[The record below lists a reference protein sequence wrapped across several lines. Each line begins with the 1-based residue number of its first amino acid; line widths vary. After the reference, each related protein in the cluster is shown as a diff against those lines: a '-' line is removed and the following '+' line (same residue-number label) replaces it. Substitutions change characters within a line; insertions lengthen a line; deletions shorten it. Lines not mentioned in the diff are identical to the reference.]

1 MGVAGNE
8 DACVLSFPGGKALVQ
23 TVDFFTPI
31 VDDAYAFGQIAA
43 ANALSDVYAMGGEPL
58 CAMNIVCFPIK
69 KMPRAILTDILRG
82 GRDKVLEA
90 GAVPAGG
97 HSVED
102 DETKYG
108 LAVSGVVD
116 PDRVATNKGLLPG
129 DRLILTKP
137 LGTGVLST
145 ALKAKWQGFERFE
158 ELLIAWA
165 SRLNATGG
173 RVIRE
178 LGLRAATD
186 VTGFGLGG
194 HLLEMAHASNVS
206 IALASADVPVID
218 EALDLAAMGLLPAG
232 SHANRKF
239 CASAVHV
246 EPGVDGLR
254 ADLCFDAQTSGGLVL
269 AVPEEKV
276 PDALRM
282 LAEAGEPA
290 HVVGRVHAQGELPAR
305 LTLLR

>member
-1 MGVAGNE
+1 MGVSGNE
-8 DACVLSFPGGKALVQ
+8 DACVLTFPGGKALVQ

-43 ANALSDVYAMGGEPL
+43 ANALSDIYAMGGEPL

-82 GRDKVLEA
+82 GRDKVIEA

-102 DETKYG
+102 DEIKYG

-116 PDRVATNKGLLPG
+116 PGRVATNKGLSPG

-158 ELLIAWA
+158 ELLISWA
-165 SRLNATGG
+165 SRLNAAGG

-178 LGLRAATD
+178 LGIRAATD

-206 IALASADVPVID
+206 IALASVDVPIIE

-232 SHANRKF
+232 SHANRRF

-269 AVPEEKV
+269 AVPEENI
-276 PDALRM
+276 PDALRL
-282 LAEAGEPA
+282 LAEAGELA
-290 HVVGRVHAQGELPAR
+290 QVVGRVHAPGELPAR
-305 LTLLR
+305 LTLL